1 MICSDPD
8 TPIKNDP
15 TGIGQT
21 RIPACNSDHLKQ
33 VEILLLWKT
42 ICARALHLT
51 QNRKEP
57 LGRLEHG
64 NTYLRVNEKAG
75 L

>member
-33 VEILLLWKT
+33 VEILLLWKR
-42 ICARALHLT
+42 ICARALDLT
-51 QNRKEP
+51 QNRKE
-57 LGRLEHG
+57 LLSRLEHRY
-64 NTYLRVNEKAG
+64 TYLRVNEKAG